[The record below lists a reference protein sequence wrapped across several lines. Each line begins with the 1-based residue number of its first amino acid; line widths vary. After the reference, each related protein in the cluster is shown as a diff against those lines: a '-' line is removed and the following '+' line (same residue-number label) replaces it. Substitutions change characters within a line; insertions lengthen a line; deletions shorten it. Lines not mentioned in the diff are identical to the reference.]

1 MIESNGA
8 GEIMINSI
16 DRDGTMKGLDI
27 KLLEYV
33 SNLTTIPVIA
43 CGGTSSLMNIK
54 NTYLNS
60 NISAIGVGSLFV
72 YHGPRKAVLINYPSK
87 KTLSDLFKNE
97 NL

>member
-87 KTLSDLFKNE
+87 KH
-97 NL
+97 